1 MSRLTKYFGP
11 SPRRGHGHG
20 RLSLRRLS
28 PERYSRRRTDALSTP
43 GKVPALFS
51 RMLAMW
57 QRNTGIYGLSF
68 TDGVTVVI
76 SMKLVSQDRL
86 EILTPL
92 MATET
97 RSRLIGFVCVAVT
110 ALGWGLNWPATKF
123 LLTECPPLSAR
134 GICGLVAGLALFGVA
149 RFRGE
154 TLVVPRHLWGRLA
167 VAALLNVSAWMGLTT
182 VSMLWLPAGQAVTLA
197 YTMPVWAALLAWP
210 MLGDRPGSRQIAAI
224 ALGICGVV
232 TLVEGAGLSLD
243 AARRPGIA
251 LALSAAGLFAFGTV
265 LAKRRPI
272 LLPRV
277 TLVAWQVGIGC
288 IPLLLGGLLF
298 EKTHLDALPF
308 IGWIALTYTALV
320 SMGLCYVLW
329 FAAVRRLKP
338 SSAAV
343 GTLLT
348 PLIGVV
354 ASSVAL
360 GDPLTIRQIV
370 SLALVVAGIGFAIKT

>member
-1 MSRLTKYFGP
+1 M
-11 SPRRGHGHG
+11 
-20 RLSLRRLS
+20 
-28 PERYSRRRTDALSTP
+28 A
-43 GKVPALFS
+43 
-51 RMLAMW
+51 
-57 QRNTGIYGLSF
+57 
-68 TDGVTVVI
+68 VI
-76 SMKLVSQDRL
+76 SMKSASQPRL
-86 EILTPL
+86 ETITPSL
-92 MATET
+92 AAET
-97 RSRLIGFVCVAVT
+97 RSRLIGFVCVAFT

-134 GICGLVAGLALFGVA
+134 GVCGLAAGLVLFGVA

-154 TLVVPRHLWGRLA
+154 TLVVPRHLWGRLT

-210 MLGDRPGSRQIAAI
+210 MLGDRPSSRQIAAI
-224 ALGICGVV
+224 VLGICGVLI
-232 TLVEGAGLSLD
+232 LVGGAGLSLD

-251 LALSAAGLFAFGTV
+251 LALSAAGLFALGTV

-272 LLPRV
+272 PLPRV

-298 EKTHLDALPF
+298 EQTHFDAMPL
-308 IGWIALTYTALV
+308 IGWIALGYTALV

-338 SSAAV
+338 SSAAI

-348 PLIGVV
+348 PVLGVV

-370 SLALVVAGIGFAIKT
+370 SLALVVAGIIFAIKN